1 MLGRTI
7 FRGLIAG
14 VVAIS
19 ITAPAAWADHTDPR
33 EPLASTTGNT
43 VDGIANGAGEWAH
56 IANFPPNPGTDLE
69 FFKKRG
75 DTYMSSGTLGQ
86 ADEEN
91 VGQRIIKLTK
101 DGAVE
106 PEWVADHGSA
116 NCPTSNPSGTTG
128 LQHDVQLVRSFGQKR
143 RSRIL
148 VDTTDATGRC
158 HDPAG
163 GGLELID
170 LGKIHDPESKPRE
183 IHLTRHLGTSHNSTV
198 DDKRPWLIYN
208 SNATFNTN
216 AFIDVVNIRSCIMG
230 AKVSIEKKR
239 KECRPKVYRMYFQPS
254 WSQQTTN
261 DEETLIEGTESACHD
276 ITSVGN
282 RLYCAAL
289 NATLIFDVKNL
300 TDADG
305 NVRGKPLKCEL
316 VDGTNTTAKVTDCSA
331 LEQGDSPPQ
340 AKGWKFLG
348 TRNHVGRD
356 CGGGQTTCNSNN
368 MVPSNQEVS
377 VSHEAD
383 PTADGKF
390 MFVSDERGG
399 GIVPGG
405 ASCSPGVDNPYGNGG
420 IHAYDIT
427 DKDNIEHALTPEG
440 ERAVFIGEATV
451 ASPTFCTSH
460 VMEHIEGEQR
470 LVVAWY
476 SQGIKIVDYFI
487 GNDGTFTWRETASFV
502 LPSAQTWAAEDF
514 KIVENDDG
522 TNTYFIAASDITRGI
537 DVVSWTG
544 EPNPIGAPPPAAAVE
559 ERGRPFDRLLR

>member
-1 MLGRTI
+1 MRAHI
-7 FRGLIAG
+7 VVRGILTGSLILS
-14 VVAIS
+14 VFS
-19 ITAPAAWADHTDPR
+19 PTAWADHTDPR
-33 EPLASTTGNT
+33 EPLSETSGPTA
-43 VDGIANGAGEWAH
+43 DGAANGEGTWDH
-56 IANFPPNPGTDLE
+56 LANFPPNPGTDLE

-86 ADEEN
+86 ADEQS
-91 VGQRIIKLTK
+91 VGQRIIRLVA
-101 DGAVE
+101 GGEVA

-128 LQHDVQLVRSFGQKR
+128 LQHDVQVVSSLGKKKR
-143 RSRIL
+143 PRLL

-158 HDPAG
+158 HDPDG

-198 DDKRPWLIYN
+198 DAKRPWLIYN

-216 AFIDVVNIRSCIMG
+216 AFIEIVVVQTCIMG
-230 AKVSIEKKR
+230 ARVSIEKKR
-239 KECRPKVYRMYFQPS
+239 KECRPKVYRIYFQPA

-261 DEETLIEGTESACHD
+261 DESELIEGTESACHD
-276 ITSVGN
+276 ITSVGY

-305 NVRGKPLKCEL
+305 NVKGKALDCEL

-331 LEQGDSPPQ
+331 LEQGDSAPQ

-368 MVPSNQEVS
+368 MVPSDQEVA

-383 PTADGKF
+383 PTADKKI

-405 ASCSPGVDNPYGNGG
+405 ASCTPGVENPYGNGG

-427 DKDNIEHALTPEG
+427 DMSNIEHVETPEG

-460 VMEHIEGEQR
+460 VMEHIAGEQR

-487 GNDGTFTWRETASFV
+487 DDNGALTFRETASFV
-502 LPSAQTWAAEDF
+502 LPGAQTWVAEDF

-522 TNTYFIAASDITRGI
+522 TNTYFIAASDIARGI

-544 EPNPIGAPPPAAAVE
+544 EPNPIGSAPPAA
-559 ERGRPFDRLLR
+559 GLRRSGI